1 MPDDAAA
8 YIGQLS
14 PDRRWRW
21 DGTAWT
27 DATASGQPWT
37 PPWASLALRAPATW
51 AAVVSVVII
60 GLIADQAFR
69 VGAIGLGA
77 SIALAAAA
85 TLLVFVGTVTRL
97 QSRLLAA
104 GAALF
109 AAWLS
114 LRASPWLLVP
124 DIAASLLLLGV
135 AASFAVR
142 GSILD
147 IGAAESIG
155 RAFNAAVHGI
165 AGATFVGGPI
175 ARTRTRLGV
184 MAPVARGILIA
195 IPIAAVL
202 AALLASADPIFAS
215 FLNLNIDL
223 SHLALDV
230 FYVLLGS
237 LVFAGLLRLAA
248 AQPLDRVDGP
258 VWRLGAIEA
267 MVVLSIL
274 DAVFAAFAIAQAIG
288 ASGSAGDTLRA
299 AGVTYSDY
307 ARSGFFQ
314 LLWVAGIT
322 LVLLILFSRITGF
335 AERTGKIMFLALA
348 ELAIAL
354 TLLIVLVAWM
364 RLSLY
369 EGAYGFTMLRLYS
382 HIFAGWVALVFVLLA
397 ADLAGLFR
405 RRRWFV
411 GVTTLTALSLL
422 LALNLANPEA
432 IVVAL
437 NVDRA
442 AATHKIDAQYFG
454 ELSSDATPALLA
466 SRSQI
471 DAALWPDVATVAC
484 AGPRHY
490 SPSPAAFNWADAD
503 AAQARSKGC

>member
-1 MPDDAAA
+1 MPEDAAA

-27 DATASGQPWT
+27 DATADGQPWT
-37 PPWASLALRAPATW
+37 PAWASLALRAPATW
-51 AAVVSVVII
+51 TVVVSAVIV
-60 GLIADQAFR
+60 GLIADQALR
-69 VGAIGLGA
+69 AGAIGLGA
-77 SIALAAAA
+77 SIALVVAAV
-85 TLLVFVGTVTRL
+85 LLVFVGGIARL

-142 GSILD
+142 GSVLD
-147 IGAAESIG
+147 IGAAEAIG
-155 RAFNAAVHGI
+155 RAFNAGLHGI
-165 AGATFVGGPI
+165 AGAVFVGRPI

-195 IPIAAVL
+195 IPIAGVL

-223 SHLALDV
+223 SQLALDV
-230 FYVLLGS
+230 FYVLVGS
-237 LVFAGLLRLAA
+237 LVFAGLLRIAA
-248 AQPLDRVDGP
+248 AQPMDRVDGP

-322 LVLLILFSRITGF
+322 LVVLILFSRITGF
-335 AERTGKIMFLALA
+335 AERTGKVIFLALA

-382 HIFAGWVALVFVLLA
+382 HIFAGWVAIVFVLLA
-397 ADLAGLFR
+397 ADLAGLFP

-411 GVTTLTALSLL
+411 GVTTLTALGVL

-437 NVDRA
+437 NVDQS

-454 ELSSDATPALLA
+454 ELSSDATPSLLA

-471 DAALWPDVATVAC
+471 DPAMWPDVATVAC

-490 SPSPAAFNWADAD
+490 APSPAAFNWADAD
-503 AAQARSKGC
+503 AAQARSRGC

>member
-1 MPDDAAA
+1 MPEDAAT
-8 YIGQLS
+8 IGQLS

-27 DATASGQPWT
+27 ATGSPQALT
-37 PPWASLALRAPATW
+37 ARWASLKLRNPATW
-51 AAVVSVVII
+51 TAVVAALLV

-69 VGAIGLGA
+69 VGAVGLGA
-77 SIALAAAA
+77 TAALAVAAV
-85 TLLVFVGTVTRL
+85 LLVFVGRMARL

-104 GAALF
+104 AAALF

-124 DIAASLLLLGV
+124 DIAASLLLMGA
-135 AASFAVR
+135 AASLAVR
-142 GSILD
+142 GSLFD
-147 IGAAESIG
+147 LGFAEALG
-155 RAFNAAVHGI
+155 RAFNAALHGM
-165 AGATFVGGPI
+165 AGVTFVGRPI
-175 ARTRTRLGV
+175 VRARTRLGV
-184 MAPVARGILIA
+184 MAPVVRGILIA

-223 SHLALDV
+223 SRLALDV
-230 FYVLLGS
+230 LYVLFGC

-248 AQPLDRVDGP
+248 AEPMDRVDGP

-267 MVVLSIL
+267 MVVLAIL

-322 LVLLILFSRITGF
+322 LVLLVLFSRITGF
-335 AERTGKIMFLALA
+335 GERSGKFIFLALA

-369 EGAYGFTMLRLYS
+369 ESAYGFTMLRLYS
-382 HIFAGWVALVFVLLA
+382 HIFAGWVAVVFVLLA

-411 GVTTLTALSLL
+411 GVTALTALSLL
-422 LALNLANPEA
+422 LALNVANPEA
-432 IVVAL
+432 LVVAL

-442 AATHKIDAQYFG
+442 AATHKIDAQYFA

-466 SRSQI
+466 AHPQI
-471 DAALWPDVATVAC
+471 DASLWPDVATVAC
-484 AGPRHY
+484 AGARNY
-490 SPSPAAFNWADAD
+490 APSLAAFNWADAE
-503 AAQARSKGC
+503 AAEARLVGC

>member
-1 MPDDAAA
+1 MPDDAVT
-8 YIGQLS
+8 IGQLS

-21 DGTAWT
+21 DGTTWA
-27 DATASGQPWT
+27 ATGTPEALASR
-37 PPWASLALRAPATW
+37 WASVKLRNPATW
-51 AAVVSVVII
+51 TGVIAVVLV

-69 VGAIGLGA
+69 VGAVGVGA
-77 SIALAAAA
+77 TAVLTIAAL
-85 TLLVFVGTVTRL
+85 LLVLVGRVTRL

-104 GAALF
+104 ATALF

-124 DIAASLLLLGV
+124 DIAASLLLMV
-135 AASFAVR
+135 AAASLAAR
-142 GSILD
+142 GSLFD
-147 IGAAESIG
+147 LGFAEAIG
-155 RAFNAAVHGI
+155 RAFNAALHGLAGIAFVGRPI
-165 AGATFVGGPI
+165 AGA
-175 ARTRTRLGV
+175 RTRLGV

-215 FLNLNIDL
+215 FLNLNIDV
-223 SHLALDV
+223 SRLALDV
-230 FYVLLGS
+230 IYVLVGC
-237 LVFAGLLRLAA
+237 LVFAGLLRIAA
-248 AQPLDRVDGP
+248 AEPMERVDGP

-322 LVLLILFSRITGF
+322 LVLLVLFSRITGF
-335 AERTGKIMFLALA
+335 AGRSGRFVFLALA

-354 TLLIVLVAWM
+354 TLLIVLVAWI

-382 HIFAGWVALVFVLLA
+382 HIFAGWVAVVFLLLA

-411 GVTTLTALSLL
+411 GVTALTALSLL
-422 LALNLANPEA
+422 LALNVANPEA
-432 IVVAL
+432 LVVAL

-442 AATHKIDAQYFG
+442 AETHKIDAQYFG

-466 SRSQI
+466 AHAQI
-471 DAALWPDVATVAC
+471 DVSLWPDVATVAC
-484 AGPRHY
+484 SGPRNY
-490 SPSPAAFNWADAD
+490 APSPAAFNWADAE
-503 AAQARSKGC
+503 AAEARLAGC

>member
-1 MPDDAAA
+1 MSDDAAA

-27 DATASGQPWT
+27 AIDAPPAFT
-37 PPWASLALRAPATW
+37 PPWASLELRAPATW
-51 AAVVSVVII
+51 TVVLAVVVV
-60 GLIADQAFR
+60 GLIADQALR
-69 VGAIGLGA
+69 AGAIGLGA
-77 SIALAAAA
+77 SAALAASAM
-85 TLLVFVGTVTRL
+85 LLVFVGRMTRL
-97 QSRLLAA
+97 QSRLLVA
-104 GAALF
+104 GAAAF

-114 LRASPWLLVP
+114 LRASPWLLAP

-135 AASFAVR
+135 AASLAVR
-142 GSILD
+142 GSLLD
-147 IGAAESIG
+147 IGFAESVG
-155 RAFNAAVHGI
+155 RAFNAALHGI
-165 AGATFVGGPI
+165 AGVAFVGRPI
-175 ARTRTRLGV
+175 VRTRSRFGV
-184 MAPVARGILIA
+184 MAPVARGVLIA

-215 FLNLNIDL
+215 FLNLNIDF
-223 SHLALDV
+223 SSLALDF
-230 FYVLLGS
+230 FYVLVGS
-237 LVFAGLLRLAA
+237 LAFAGLLRLAA
-248 AQPLDRVDGP
+248 AQPMDRVEGP
-258 VWRLGAIEA
+258 VWRLGTIEA
-267 MVVLSIL
+267 LVVLSVL

-322 LVLLILFSRITGF
+322 LVVVVLFSRITGF
-335 AERTGKIMFLALA
+335 AERKGKVIFIVLA
-348 ELAIAL
+348 EVAIAL
-354 TLLIVLVAWM
+354 TLLIVVVAWT

-382 HIFAGWVALVFVLLA
+382 HIFAGWVALVFLLLA
-397 ADLAGLFR
+397 ADLAGLFH

-422 LALNLANPEA
+422 LALNVANPEA
-432 IVVAL
+432 IVVGL
-437 NVDRA
+437 NVGRA
-442 AATHKIDAQYFG
+442 AVTHKIDAQYFA

-471 DAALWPDVATVAC
+471 DASVWQEVAAVAC
-484 AGPRHY
+484 AGPSNY
-490 SPSPAAFNWADAD
+490 APSPAAFNWSDAD
-503 AAQARSKGC
+503 AAEARQTNC

>member
-1 MPDDAAA
+1 MSDDAAA

-14 PDRRWRW
+14 ADRRWRW

-27 DATASGQPWT
+27 AAETPPALT
-37 PPWASLALRAPATW
+37 PPWASLELRTPATW
-51 AAVVSVVII
+51 AAVLAVLAV
-60 GLIADQAFR
+60 GLIVDQALR
-69 VGAIGLGA
+69 TGALGLGA
-77 SIALAAAA
+77 SAALIASA
-85 TLLVFVGTVTRL
+85 TFLVFVGGMTGL

-104 GAALF
+104 AAAVF
-109 AAWLS
+109 GAWLS
-114 LRASPWLLVP
+114 LRASPWLLAP
-124 DIAASLLLLGV
+124 DIAASLLLMGI

-142 GSILD
+142 GSLFD
-147 IGAAESIG
+147 IGFAESTG
-155 RAFNAAVHGI
+155 RAFNAALHGF
-165 AGATFVGGPI
+165 AGTAFVGRSI
-175 ARTRTRLGV
+175 VRARSRLGV

-215 FLNLNIDL
+215 FLNFNIDFSNL
-223 SHLALDV
+223 VLDV
-230 FYVLLGS
+230 FYVLAGCV
-237 LVFAGLLRLAA
+237 VFAGLLRLAA
-248 AQPLDRVDGP
+248 ARPMDPVEGP
-258 VWRLGAIEA
+258 VWRLGTIEA
-267 MVVLSIL
+267 LVVLSVL

-322 LVLLILFSRITGF
+322 LVVLVLFSRITGF
-335 AERTGKIMFLALA
+335 AERSGKVIFILLA
-348 ELAIAL
+348 EVSIAL
-354 TLLIVLVAWM
+354 TLLIVAVAWT

-382 HIFAGWVALVFVLLA
+382 HIFAGWVAVVFLLLA
-397 ADLAGLFR
+397 ADLAGLFP

-422 LALNLANPEA
+422 LALNVANPEA
-432 IVVAL
+432 IVVGL
-437 NVDRA
+437 NVERA
-442 AATHKIDAQYFG
+442 AATHKIDAQYFN

-471 DAALWPDVATVAC
+471 DASVWQEVAAVAC
-484 AGPRHY
+484 VGPRSY
-490 SPSPAAFNWADAD
+490 TPSPAAFNWSNAD
-503 AAQARSKGC
+503 AAQARQKSC

>member
-1 MPDDAAA
+1 MSEDAAA
-8 YIGQLS
+8 YVGQLS
-14 PDRRWRW
+14 ADRRWRW
-21 DGTAWT
+21 DGTAWRAT
-27 DATASGQPWT
+27 DASQVLT
-37 PPWASLALRAPATW
+37 PPWASLKLRNPATW
-51 AAVVSVVII
+51 TAVIAVVLV
-60 GLIADQAFR
+60 GLITDQAFR
-69 VGAIGLGA
+69 VGAVGLGA
-77 SIALAAAA
+77 TAALAVAAV
-85 TLLVFVGTVTRL
+85 LLVFVGRIGRL

-104 GAALF
+104 AAALF

-124 DIAASLLLLGV
+124 DIAASLLLLGA
-135 AASFAVR
+135 AASLAVR
-142 GSILD
+142 GSLFD
-147 IGAAESIG
+147 VGFAEALG
-155 RAFNAAVHGI
+155 RAFNAGLHGL
-165 AGATFVGGPI
+165 AGIVFVGRPI
-175 ARTRTRLGV
+175 VRVRTRLGV

-215 FLNLNIDL
+215 FLHLNIDL
-223 SHLALDV
+223 SRLSLDV
-230 FYVLLGS
+230 FYVLFGC

-248 AQPLDRVDGP
+248 AQPMDRVDGP

-322 LVLLILFSRITGF
+322 LVVLILFSRITGF
-335 AERTGKIMFLALA
+335 AERSGKVMFLALA

-354 TLLIVLVAWM
+354 TLLIVVVAWM

-382 HIFAGWVALVFVLLA
+382 HLFAGWVAVIFVLLA
-397 ADLAGLFR
+397 ADLGGLFR
-405 RRRWFV
+405 GRRWFV
-411 GVTTLTALSLL
+411 GMSALTALSVL

-432 IVVAL
+432 VVVTL

-454 ELSSDATPALLA
+454 ELSSDATPAILA
-466 SRSQI
+466 AHSQI
-471 DAALWPDVATVAC
+471 EASLWPDVAKVAC
-484 AGPRHY
+484 AGPRNY
-490 SPSPAAFNWADAD
+490 SPSPAAFNWADAE
-503 AAQARSKGC
+503 AAEARLVGC

>member
-1 MPDDAAA
+1 MSEDAAA
-8 YIGQLS
+8 HVGQLS
-14 PDRRWRW
+14 ADRRWRW
-21 DGTAWT
+21 NGTAWT
-27 DATASGQPWT
+27 ATDTPQALT
-37 PPWASLALRAPATW
+37 PPWASLELRAPATW
-51 AAVVSVVII
+51 KVVFAVVLV
-60 GLIADQAFR
+60 GLIADQALR
-69 VGAIGLGA
+69 VGAVGVGA
-77 SIALAAAA
+77 TAALTVAAL
-85 TLLVFVGTVTRL
+85 LLVFVGRMARL

-104 GAALF
+104 AAALF
-109 AAWLS
+109 GAWLS

-124 DIAASLLLLGV
+124 DIAASLLLMGA
-135 AASFAVR
+135 AASLAVR
-142 GSILD
+142 GSLLD
-147 IGAAESIG
+147 IGFAESIG
-155 RAFNAAVHGI
+155 RAFKAALHGL
-165 AGATFVGGPI
+165 AGMAFVGRPI
-175 ARTRTRLGV
+175 VRARSRLGV

-223 SHLALDV
+223 SRLVLDIL
-230 FYVLLGS
+230 YVLFGC

-248 AQPLDRVDGP
+248 AQPMERVDGP

-274 DAVFAAFAIAQAIG
+274 DSVFAAFAIAQAIG

-322 LVLLILFSRITGF
+322 LVVLILFSRITGL
-335 AERTGKIMFLALA
+335 AERSGKIVFIVLA

-382 HIFAGWVALVFVLLA
+382 HIFAGWVAVVFLLLA
-397 ADLAGLFR
+397 ADLAGLFS

-432 IVVAL
+432 VVVAL
-437 NVDRA
+437 NVERA
-442 AATHKIDAQYFG
+442 ATTHKIDAQYFG
-454 ELSSDATPALLA
+454 ELSSDATPARLA
-466 SRSQI
+466 AHSQI
-471 DAALWPDVATVAC
+471 DASLWPDVASAAC

-490 SPSPAAFNWADAD
+490 SPSPAAFNWADAE
-503 AAQARSKGC
+503 AAQARLKVC